1 MKLCEGRHSRWLFDS
16 IDCRASTDRLTK
28 FHRTRDVVCELLRD
42 RSGSVRY
49 LPRKTM
55 VLNHTEMAKM
65 FKQTTEFDGE
75 ISPTNF
81 QPDFCEFRPQVLT
94 AIELKLLGPRRF
106 DPLG

>member
-1 MKLCEGRHSRWLFDS
+1 
-16 IDCRASTDRLTK
+16 
-28 FHRTRDVVCELLRD
+28 
-42 RSGSVRY
+42 
-49 LPRKTM
+49 M